1 MADRRGGYRG
11 GGRGRGGRGRGGYNN
26 ADAGR
31 REQREVGFKL

>member
-11 GGRGRGGRGRGGYNN
+11 GGRGRVRGRGGYNN